1 MGLTKKLKSQVLSLS
16 QKVVDRVF
24 ADEKRAKQLAGAIGK
39 VQRGKAAL
47 ERGQDEL
54 MRQLNFAPRSDFK
67 AVGKRLASLK
77 RRMRELEQK
86 LGTL

>member
-47 ERGQDEL
+47 ERG
-54 MRQLNFAPRSDFK
+54 
-67 AVGKRLASLK
+67 
-77 RRMRELEQK
+77 
-86 LGTL
+86 